1 MYTQVAIL
9 RGKHDGKPLDFGGNY
24 PSSDTSNEYTQ
35 GKLSLSGDVGIC
47 WNTIWV
53 YNVCR
58 GLTNQSRWHCAKP
71 RRRGTN
77 LLWASMAHTSCTPL
91 RPGCQCCC
99 SMLHQIPG
107 FAVAIRETSSWW
119 LPARTMLMSC
129 SLLPENDSLVRLLA
143 ASLKLIQSPPLQG
156 PETSVQNGG
165 PFQGLG
171 LGQDLS
177 TRINDDHHF
186 LCSPIY
192 IDHFGADTL
201 SVTCTYLIV

>member
-1 MYTQVAIL
+1 MTLCQAEETRDKPVVSINGSHFLYT
-9 RGKHDGKPLDFGGNY
+9 
-24 PSSDTSNEYTQ
+24 TQ
-35 GKLSLSGDVGIC
+35 A
-47 WNTIWV
+47 
-53 YNVCR
+53 
-58 GLTNQSRWHCAKP
+58 GLPMLLQHAAPDP
-71 RRRGTN
+71 R
-77 LLWASMAHTSCTPL
+77 
-91 RPGCQCCC
+91 
-99 SMLHQIPG
+99 